1 MCDMTAYLVG
11 KNGQEKVMESVERA
25 ERSGDRIRLS
35 NIFGEEKTI
44 EARFEAIRDNT
55 LYFSATA

>member
-11 KNGQEKVMESVERA
+11 KDGQEKVMESVERV
-25 ERSGDRIRLS
+25 ERDGDRFRLS

-44 EARFEAIRDNT
+44 KAVFEAIRDNT
-55 LYFSATA
+55 LYFS